1 MAWNVL
7 SNEKCQ
13 IVNLLDFFGVKVKDS
28 VISVN
33 NLYFLRYNADY
44 EIAEKIPAF

>member
-1 MAWNVL
+1 MLN
-7 SNEKCQ
+7 
-13 IVNLLDFFGVKVKDS
+13 DFFGVKVKLQDS
-28 VISVN
+28 VISVI